1 MLAYSDFKMENI
13 GSEKTI
19 VYIIMQDEK
28 STYHPLV
35 SAFIKQCYEV
45 LIGTA
50 QEYKGRLPIR
60 TNFVLDEFANL
71 PPISDMSNMITAA
84 RSRNIR
90 LNLIIQGAEQLS
102 AQYGKETAEVIKGNC
117 TNWFFLISK
126 ELQLLK
132 DISELCGNTEVRTG
146 FNEYREKPLISVSQ
160 LQRFEIGEI
169 LIRRD
174 REQEEHP
181 IASDK
186 YGWELVLVNRDNYIP
201 DDYEMDLMELSNG
214 QKIDS
219 RIYPYLQEMFD
230 DARNAGVYPFVR
242 DGYRTAEE
250 QQQILDDK
258 IAAYRSEGYT
268 KHMAEETAMEWV
280 ALPGTSEHQL
290 GLAVDIN
297 ADTSK
302 CSRDDVYNWL
312 LENSYKYGFIQRYP
326 SGKTSITGVANEPW
340 HYRYV
345 GKKAAEEI
353 HQSGMCL
360 EEYVENLK

>member
-1 MLAYSDFKMENI
+1 MAGNQHRVTLRRLLCSLCLCQHSWCQVSFPMN
-13 GSEKTI
+13 
-19 VYIIMQDEK
+19 
-28 STYHPLV
+28 LV
-35 SAFIKQCYEV
+35 
-45 LIGTA
+45 
-50 QEYKGRLPIR
+50 
-60 TNFVLDEFANL
+60 
-71 PPISDMSNMITAA
+71 
-84 RSRNIR
+84 
-90 LNLIIQGAEQLS
+90 
-102 AQYGKETAEVIKGNC
+102 GNQIPY
-117 TNWFFLISK
+117 FS
-126 ELQLLK
+126 QQ
-132 DISELCGNTEVRTG
+132 NTEG
-146 FNEYREKPLISVSQ
+146 
-160 LQRFEIGEI
+160 IGE
-169 LIRRD
+169 
-174 REQEEHP
+174 REQRSWQDLSWYTFVTNDAVGLPEKLQGFGTIKQEEHP

-258 IAAYRSEGYT
+258 ITAYRSEGYT

>member
-1 MLAYSDFKMENI
+1 M
-13 GSEKTI
+13 
-19 VYIIMQDEK
+19 
-28 STYHPLV
+28 
-35 SAFIKQCYEV
+35 

-174 REQEEHP
+174 REHP
-181 IASDK
+181 
-186 YGWELVLVNRDNYIP
+186 
-201 DDYEMDLMELSNG
+201 
-214 QKIDS
+214 
-219 RIYPYLQEMFD
+219 
-230 DARNAGVYPFVR
+230 
-242 DGYRTAEE
+242 
-250 QQQILDDK
+250 
-258 IAAYRSEGYT
+258 
-268 KHMAEETAMEWV
+268 
-280 ALPGTSEHQL
+280 
-290 GLAVDIN
+290 
-297 ADTSK
+297 
-302 CSRDDVYNWL
+302 
-312 LENSYKYGFIQRYP
+312 
-326 SGKTSITGVANEPW
+326 
-340 HYRYV
+340 
-345 GKKAAEEI
+345 
-353 HQSGMCL
+353 
-360 EEYVENLK
+360 

>member
-1 MLAYSDFKMENI
+1 MKR
-13 GSEKTI
+13 K
-19 VYIIMQDEK
+19 K
-28 STYHPLV
+28 SFLKKITL
-35 SAFIKQCYEV
+35 
-45 LIGTA
+45 L
-50 QEYKGRLPIR
+50 
-60 TNFVLDEFANL
+60 FVL
-71 PPISDMSNMITAA
+71 
-84 RSRNIR
+84 
-90 LNLIIQGAEQLS
+90 
-102 AQYGKETAEVIKGNC
+102 
-117 TNWFFLISK
+117 FFLIHVGHTFVTNDAVGLPEK
-126 ELQLLK
+126 LQ
-132 DISELCGNTEVRTG
+132 G
-146 FNEYREKPLISVSQ
+146 
-160 LQRFEIGEI
+160 
-169 LIRRD
+169 
-174 REQEEHP
+174 
-181 IASDK
+181 
-186 YGWELVLVNRDNYIP
+186 
-201 DDYEMDLMELSNG
+201 
-214 QKIDS
+214 S

-268 KHMAEETAMEWV
+268 KHMAEETAMEWG

>member
-1 MLAYSDFKMENI
+1 MIRYEIKKIFSKSLSKVSLVVLLFSLLISCYFAITNVSFLDEQGKSHTGIAAAKSLRE
-13 GSEKTI
+13 EK
-19 VYIIMQDEK
+19 QK
-28 STYHPLV
+28 W
-35 SAFIKQCYEV
+35 
-45 LIGTA
+45 
-50 QEYKGRLPIR
+50 KG
-60 TNFVLDEFANL
+60 VLDEAALQAVLDEYKKISEEYPIRPGDDSANL
-71 PPISDMSNMITAA
+71 LHDSRVQGFSEIKDMINMGFCEFRDFNYYRIDSLSKEEVGQIYEN
-84 RSRNIR
+84 RGKSLEKW
-90 LNLIIQGAEQLS
+90 LNSEDADGLFDENEKA
-102 AQYGKETAEVIKGNC
+102 
-117 TNWFFLISK
+117 FLI
-126 ELQLLK
+126 EQ
-132 DISELCGNTEVRTG
+132 
-146 FNEYREKPLISVSQ
+146 YREMKAPL
-160 LQRFEIGEI
+160 
-169 LIRRD
+169 
-174 REQEEHP
+174 
-181 IASDK
+181 
-186 YGWELVLVNRDNYIP
+186 Y
-201 DDYEMDLMELSNG
+201 
-214 QKIDS
+214 
-219 RIYPYLQEMFD
+219 YPYLQEMFD

-268 KHMAEETAMEWV
+268 KHMAEETAMEWG

>member
-1 MLAYSDFKMENI
+1 MKR
-13 GSEKTI
+13 K
-19 VYIIMQDEK
+19 K
-28 STYHPLV
+28 SFLKKITL
-35 SAFIKQCYEV
+35 
-45 LIGTA
+45 L
-50 QEYKGRLPIR
+50 
-60 TNFVLDEFANL
+60 FVL
-71 PPISDMSNMITAA
+71 
-84 RSRNIR
+84 
-90 LNLIIQGAEQLS
+90 
-102 AQYGKETAEVIKGNC
+102 
-117 TNWFFLISK
+117 FFLIHVGHTFVTNDAVGLPEK
-126 ELQLLK
+126 LQ
-132 DISELCGNTEVRTG
+132 G
-146 FNEYREKPLISVSQ
+146 FGTIK
-160 LQRFEIGEI
+160 
-169 LIRRD
+169 
-174 REQEEHP
+174 QEEHP

-268 KHMAEETAMEWV
+268 KHMAEETAMEWG

-360 EEYVENLK
+360 GEYVENLK

>member
-1 MLAYSDFKMENI
+1 MKR
-13 GSEKTI
+13 K
-19 VYIIMQDEK
+19 K
-28 STYHPLV
+28 SFLKKITL
-35 SAFIKQCYEV
+35 
-45 LIGTA
+45 L
-50 QEYKGRLPIR
+50 
-60 TNFVLDEFANL
+60 FVL
-71 PPISDMSNMITAA
+71 
-84 RSRNIR
+84 
-90 LNLIIQGAEQLS
+90 
-102 AQYGKETAEVIKGNC
+102 
-117 TNWFFLISK
+117 FFLIHVGHTFVINDAVGLPEK
-126 ELQLLK
+126 LQ
-132 DISELCGNTEVRTG
+132 G
-146 FNEYREKPLISVSQ
+146 FGTIK
-160 LQRFEIGEI
+160 
-169 LIRRD
+169 
-174 REQEEHP
+174 QEEHP

-258 IAAYRSEGYT
+258 ITAYRSEGYT

-302 CSRDDVYNWL
+302 CSRDDVYKWL

>member
-1 MLAYSDFKMENI
+1 MKR
-13 GSEKTI
+13 K
-19 VYIIMQDEK
+19 K
-28 STYHPLV
+28 SFLKKITL
-35 SAFIKQCYEV
+35 
-45 LIGTA
+45 L
-50 QEYKGRLPIR
+50 
-60 TNFVLDEFANL
+60 FVL
-71 PPISDMSNMITAA
+71 
-84 RSRNIR
+84 
-90 LNLIIQGAEQLS
+90 
-102 AQYGKETAEVIKGNC
+102 
-117 TNWFFLISK
+117 FFLIHVGHTFVTNDAVGLPEK
-126 ELQLLK
+126 LQ
-132 DISELCGNTEVRTG
+132 G
-146 FNEYREKPLISVSQ
+146 FGTIK
-160 LQRFEIGEI
+160 
-169 LIRRD
+169 
-174 REQEEHP
+174 QEEHP

-280 ALPGTSEHQL
+280 ALPGASEHQL

-302 CSRDDVYNWL
+302 CSRDDVYKWL

-360 EEYVENLK
+360 EEYVEILNRIKNFDYSILTAEILYPKAETTNVQMELKPLRFGLF

>member
-1 MLAYSDFKMENI
+1 MKR
-13 GSEKTI
+13 K
-19 VYIIMQDEK
+19 K
-28 STYHPLV
+28 SFLKKITL
-35 SAFIKQCYEV
+35 
-45 LIGTA
+45 L
-50 QEYKGRLPIR
+50 
-60 TNFVLDEFANL
+60 FVL
-71 PPISDMSNMITAA
+71 
-84 RSRNIR
+84 
-90 LNLIIQGAEQLS
+90 
-102 AQYGKETAEVIKGNC
+102 
-117 TNWFFLISK
+117 FFLIHVGHTFVTNDAVGLPEK
-126 ELQLLK
+126 LQ
-132 DISELCGNTEVRTG
+132 G
-146 FNEYREKPLISVSQ
+146 FGTIK
-160 LQRFEIGEI
+160 
-169 LIRRD
+169 
-174 REQEEHP
+174 QEEHP

-345 GKKAAEEI
+345 GKKQQRRFIRVECAWKNMWKILNRIKNFEYSILTAEILFPKAETTNV
-353 HQSGMCL
+353 QM
-360 EEYVENLK
+360 ELKPLRFGLF